1 MKKKDKETKI
11 NDREPER
18 EKEKDIYRTEKIE
31 RRMKKT
37 LTKVRQVERQR
48 QREKREERNQTISER
63 RMDLNSEYISG
74 RLFSKILKEWY
85 AYKMVGQNTLH
96 T

>member
-1 MKKKDKETKI
+1 
-11 NDREPER
+11 
-18 EKEKDIYRTEKIE
+18 
-31 RRMKKT
+31 MKKT
-37 LTKVRQVERQR
+37 LTKIRQVERQQ

-63 RMDLNSEYISG
+63 RIDLNSEYISG

-96 T
+96 TSERKLLKEIISNLRMLSIDTNAVSKSD